1 MEKEKLESML
11 IEYIDGKL
19 SDTEKQQVEQEL
31 ARNDE
36 AYKLYEQLREVTQAM
51 EHATELE
58 PSSALKKSF
67 DQLLA
72 IEIKQQAKSR
82 VIFFQPS
89 FYRVAAVI
97 TLLVMG
103 GSIGYWINKNQQQ
116 QHELAEL
123 KRQVEENKTMML
135 TMINND
141 QSASQRI
148 TGVAVAYQLETAD
161 DEIVNVLVK
170 TMNEDPNTNVRMA
183 ALEALSKFH
192 AEPTVR
198 EALVR
203 SLSIQKDPV
212 VQIALIQLMVTIKE
226 KGIMKDL
233 ERMTKDKTIM
243 KAVKDEA
250 YSGILKLSQ
259 RYFHCGPFGCVT
271 QRVADDVL
279 NRTAQ

>member
-1 MEKEKLESML
+1 
-11 IEYIDGKL
+11 
-19 SDTEKQQVEQEL
+19 L

-250 YSGILKLSQ
+250 YSGILKLS
-259 RYFHCGPFGCVT
+259 
-271 QRVADDVL
+271 
-279 NRTAQ
+279 